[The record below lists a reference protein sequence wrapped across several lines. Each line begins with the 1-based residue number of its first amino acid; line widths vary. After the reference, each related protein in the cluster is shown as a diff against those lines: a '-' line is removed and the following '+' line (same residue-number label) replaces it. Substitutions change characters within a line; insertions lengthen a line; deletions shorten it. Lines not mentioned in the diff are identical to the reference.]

1 MPPSLARR
9 WGEELRVADDGPHV
23 LVEEIGLAS
32 DGLTREDVVVTR

>member
-9 WGEELRVADDGPHV
+9 WGEELHVADDGPYV
-23 LVEEIGLAS
+23 LVEEVGLAG